1 MTFKSFETVIKSL
14 IEHYEKDQDKCY
26 DTETNELTCELC
38 LIWQDFK
45 ANHNNLR
52 ILCGYLDTYFKGNIK
67 MTDLLD
73 ESIEGLE
80 DEY

>member
-52 ILCGYLDTYFKGNIK
+52 ILCGYFVEKGSSGGCNE
-67 MTDLLD
+67 L
-73 ESIEGLE
+73 SRSFS
-80 DEY
+80 